1 MVSLIFPPGL
11 RSLAV
16 SMVTII
22 GSLFGA
28 GAIPPAIGYLA
39 EVSSFSFSLFLLGL
53 LTLSV
58 LPLLRY
64 GRPSAIIDGTSP
76 HTEKP

>member
-11 RSLAV
+11 RNLAV
-16 SMVTII
+16 SMVTIV

-39 EVSSFSFSLFLLGL
+39 EASSFSAGLCLLGL
-53 LTLSV
+53 LTLAM

-64 GRPSAIIDGTSP
+64 GTASRIVDDTSE